1 MSEVLERIS
10 AIGIVPVITSFSS
23 YEDCAALTEAL
34 IAGGIPAMEITF
46 RMENAEGYIRYA
58 REHYPQVLVGAGT
71 VLTTDQAQKAID
83 AGAQFLVAPGLN
95 PEIVRFAQEKGID
108 IVPGVATPSE
118 VEQAMALGLTT
129 LKFFPAEQSGGVA
142 AIKAICGPYKG
153 VRFMP
158 TGGVNL
164 NNLPD
169 YFACDKVVACG
180 GTYMLGSHLAKGEWA
195 EITALC
201 RKSVQVMLGLK
212 LAHVGV
218 NAADAGA
225 AADTAKALAAMLQ
238 LDVAKDGKSSLFV
251 DKYIEVMKGGGL
263 GANGHIGF
271 STPCLDRAVRYFE
284 AMGIAFRPESAKR
297 DASGKLTAIYFA
309 QEIGGFA
316 IHLLK
321 A

>member
-1 MSEVLERIS
+1 MSEVLDRIS
-10 AIGIVPVITSFSS
+10 AIGLVPVITSFSS
-23 YEDCAALTEAL
+23 YDECDALTQAL

-46 RMENAEGYIRYA
+46 RMENAEGYIRYV
-58 REHYPQVLVGAGT
+58 REHYPKVLAGAGT

-95 PEIVRFAQEKGID
+95 PEIVRFAQEQGID
-108 IVPGVATPSE
+108 MVPGVSTPSE
-118 VEQAMALGLTT
+118 IEQAIGLGLTT
-129 LKFFPAEQSGGVA
+129 LKFFPAEQNGGVA
-142 AIKAICGPYKG
+142 AIKAICGPYKS

-164 NNLPD
+164 NNLAD
-169 YFACDKVVACG
+169 YCACDKVVACG
-180 GTYMLGSHLAKGEWA
+180 GTYMLGSHMAKGEWA

-212 LAHVGV
+212 LAHIGI
-218 NAADAGA
+218 NTPD
-225 AADTAKALAAMLQ
+225 ADTAASTARAMADLLQ
-238 LDVAKDGKSSLFV
+238 LDMGKEGHSSVFV
-251 DKYIEVMKGGGL
+251 DKCVEVLKEPGL

-271 STPCLDRAVRYFE
+271 STPCLERAVRYFE

-297 DASGKLTAIYFA
+297 DAAGKLTAIYFA

>member
-1 MSEVLERIS
+1 ML
-10 AIGIVPVITSFSS
+10 
-23 YEDCAALTEAL
+23 
-34 IAGGIPAMEITF
+34 
-46 RMENAEGYIRYA
+46 
-58 REHYPQVLVGAGT
+58 
-71 VLTTDQAQKAID
+71 
-83 AGAQFLVAPGLN
+83 
-95 PEIVRFAQEKGID
+95 
-108 IVPGVATPSE
+108 
-118 VEQAMALGLTT
+118 
-129 LKFFPAEQSGGVA
+129 
-142 AIKAICGPYKG
+142 
-153 VRFMP
+153 
-158 TGGVNL
+158 
-164 NNLPD
+164 
-169 YFACDKVVACG
+169 
-180 GTYMLGSHLAKGEWA
+180 LGSHLAKGEWA